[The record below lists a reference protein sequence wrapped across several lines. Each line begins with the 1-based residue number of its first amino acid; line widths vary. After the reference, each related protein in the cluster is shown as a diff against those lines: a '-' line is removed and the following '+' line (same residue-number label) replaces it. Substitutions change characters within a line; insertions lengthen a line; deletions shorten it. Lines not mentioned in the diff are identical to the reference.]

1 MTTNRWLLAGIAT
14 CIALPAHAVD
24 LEQQMDFNIR
34 GCDGSGF
41 RRTSACDMTANRRRA
56 RYC

>member
-34 GCDGSGF
+34 GCDGPD
-41 RRTSACDMTANRRRA
+41 SAA
-56 RYC
+56 RPPAT